1 MELIRICTTKGM
13 QTLIISTWR
22 TRIARLRSSILC
34 LLLTCSSQW
43 ATSSPATSSLG
54 DATAQMS
61 VVNAPKCITNKTPIM
76 VKSDLQLI
84 QLKTIE
90 MVLQERVQA
99 TQATTMATATIYI
112 LLAARYPTELA
123 QVRWSRGLATHKRSI
138 IKLKSRD
145 LRRHVKT
152 PIPNR
157 NQSPSKK
164 AQINVRL
171 KIRKSPDLKG
181 NPKWLKRKLSTGE
194 KPISL
199 SHSQCSPK
207 STTMMKPKNKKNP
220 KVELT
225 ILSEEKMKTSQKLKH
240 HLRTKRKILLT
251 VGLIFKVKSRLIATS
266 RLTQKFVLRW

>member
-1 MELIRICTTKGM
+1 MKI
-13 QTLIISTWR
+13 
-22 TRIARLRSSILC
+22 
-34 LLLTCSSQW
+34 
-43 ATSSPATSSLG
+43 
-54 DATAQMS
+54 
-61 VVNAPKCITNKTPIM
+61 
-76 VKSDLQLI
+76 
-84 QLKTIE
+84 
-90 MVLQERVQA
+90 
-99 TQATTMATATIYI
+99 
-112 LLAARYPTELA
+112 
-123 QVRWSRGLATHKRSI
+123 
-138 IKLKSRD
+138 
-145 LRRHVKT
+145 

-266 RLTQKFVLRW
+266 RLTQKFVLR